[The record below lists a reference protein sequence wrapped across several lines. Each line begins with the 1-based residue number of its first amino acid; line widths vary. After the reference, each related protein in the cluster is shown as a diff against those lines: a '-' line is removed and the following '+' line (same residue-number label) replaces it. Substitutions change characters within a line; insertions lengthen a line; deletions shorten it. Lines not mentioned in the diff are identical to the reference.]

1 MRKGKLFEGDVLI
14 MEAFQEAVLD
24 DGRKACE
31 ACLFELITDS
41 IRNPR
46 PQIGVYEA
54 MKVKLNTVFSGD
66 VKEYKIYVEDP
77 QNSDIKRID
86 FGAKNGKRSN
96 GSKPRRFRT
105 VHKCG
110 DPSDPKSQWSCL
122 KNNT

>member
-1 MRKGKLFEGDVLI
+1 MRKGKLFEGNILI
-14 MEAFQEAVLD
+14 MEAFQDATLD
-24 DGRKACE
+24 NGRKACE

-41 IRNPR
+41 IRR
-46 PQIGVYEA
+46 PKQEVGVYEQ

-77 QNSDIKRID
+77 QNSDIRKIE
-86 FGAKNGKRSN
+86 FGSKNGRLST
-96 GSKPRRFRT
+96 GSKPRKFRT

-110 DPSDPKSQWSCL
+110 DNTDLTSSWSCL